1 MRRNHI
7 ELRDVCAEA
16 VERHHTSLFHGL
28 PRSIATRQ
36 AVVTHE
42 REQHKIEDALDEIE
56 RAISK
61 GRTTK

>member
-7 ELRDVCAEA
+7 ELRDACVAV

-28 PRSIATRQ
+28 PRSISTRQ
-36 AVVTHE
+36 AVVEHE

-56 RAISK
+56 RVIFK
-61 GRTTK
+61 KRTTG

>member
-7 ELRDVCAEA
+7 ELRDACVAV

-36 AVVTHE
+36 AVIIRE
-42 REQHKIEDALDEIE
+42 REQHRIEDALDEIE
-56 RAISK
+56 RVISK